1 MVTER
6 RYKNA
11 LVVIEQYKKE
21 QEELRQIN
29 LQKEGITLDDDI
41 YELNSKGLISDKL
54 THTLYQLW
62 SWERAWNSGP
72 KDFILNL
79 FTDLTNT
86 EFSNHRGVG
95 KKTLDEFIKLMGA
108 AGHIVL

>member
-21 QEELRQIN
+21 QEELRQLS
-29 LQKEGITLDDDI
+29 LQKEGITLDADI
-41 YELNSKGLISDKL
+41 HELNSKGLVSDSL
-54 THTLYQLW
+54 TYKLYQLW
-62 SWERAWNSGP
+62 NWERAWNSNP
-72 KDFILNL
+72 KDFTLNL

-95 KKTLDEFIKLMGA
+95 KKTLDEFIKLMAA
-108 AGHIVL
+108 AGHTVL